1 MSVSSLRTDE
11 EIVNIY
17 ERHIKMLYR
26 ICFSY
31 MKNAADAEDAVQN
44 TFFQL
49 IRTSPFFQNAEHEK
63 AWLIRTA
70 SNLCKNELKRRK
82 KTAGSL
88 EEHSDLAAAESA
100 RFPDVLRAVFE
111 LPDKYKTTVYLYYYE
126 GYSCPEIAKI
136 LKKPQSTVRNYLHE
150 ARGLLRERLGE
161 DFLEE

>member
-11 EIVNIY
+11 EIADIY
-17 ERHIKMLYR
+17 ERHKKMLYR

-31 MKNAADAEDAVQN
+31 MKNPADTEDAVQN

-70 SNLCKNELKRRK
+70 SNICKNELKRRK
-82 KTAGSL
+82 KTAESM
-88 EEHSDLAAAESA
+88 EEHFDLAAAGSTDST
-100 RFPDVLRAVFE
+100 DVLRAVFE

-126 GYSCPEIAKI
+126 GYSCPEIAGI
-136 LKKPQSTVRNYLHE
+136 LKKPQSTIRNYLHE
-150 ARGLLRERLGE
+150 ARGLLRERLG
-161 DFLEE
+161 DDYLEG